1 MDSDGTRPPRSR
13 IVDIARAAGVSTAT
27 VDRVLHGRLR
37 VRAATAQ
44 RVIKSAAALEYLP
57 EAELCRALQPAPME
71 IVFLLPAGTN
81 RFLRQ
86 LGDQIRA
93 SGPALAPYNV
103 QCRVVFIDSF
113 DPASVATAL
122 LRHGRKAQALAF
134 MALEHP
140 RVREAVAQLA
150 EHGVHVVTLIS
161 DLTQSR
167 REAYVGMDNRAAG
180 RTAALLIGRFLAGR
194 EGPVAMIAGSLS
206 YRGHEERE
214 MGFLRLIEDEFPIL
228 RVVGV
233 REGLDDAETNYK
245 LARVLLRQH
254 PNLVA
259 LYNIGGGAEGVGR
272 ALKEHRAA
280 MRPVF
285 VAHGLTP
292 ETRALLIDGTL
303 DALINQ
309 DPQTM
314 IVDCVRI
321 FTNLRD
327 GRRALAGVEPVRISI
342 VLRENLP

>member
-1 MDSDGTRPPRSR
+1 MDFDGTHPGRSR
-13 IVDIARAAGVSTAT
+13 VVDIARAAGVSTAT

-37 VRAATAQ
+37 VRPATAQ
-44 RVIKSAAALEYLP
+44 RVMKAAATLQYLP
-57 EAELCRALQPAPME
+57 EAELWRTLQPAPMQ

-86 LGDQIRA
+86 LGELIRA

-113 DPASVATAL
+113 DPDSVATAL
-122 LRHGRKAQALAF
+122 LRHSRKAQGLAF

-140 RVREAVAQLA
+140 RVRDAVEQLA
-150 EHGVHVVTLIS
+150 ERGVHVVTLIS

-167 REAYVGMDNRAAG
+167 RQAYVGMDNRSAG

-194 EGPVAMIAGSLS
+194 QGPVAMIAGSLS

-214 MGFLRLIEDEFPIL
+214 MGFLRLIEDEFPAL
-228 RVVGV
+228 HVVGV
-233 REGLDDAETNYK
+233 REGLDDAQTNHK
-245 LARVLLRQH
+245 LARTLLRQH

-280 MRPVF
+280 TRPVF
-285 VAHGLTP
+285 IAHGLTP

-314 IVDCVRI
+314 MLDCVRI
-321 FTNLRD
+321 LTNLRD
-327 GRRALAGVEPVRISI
+327 GRGAQAGVEPVRFSL

>member
-1 MDSDGTRPPRSR
+1 MDSDGLLPARSR

-37 VRAATAQ
+37 VRPATAQ
-44 RVIKSAAALEYLP
+44 RVMKAAAALAYLP
-57 EAELCRALQPAPME
+57 EAELWRALQPAPMP

-86 LGDQIRA
+86 LGELIRA
-93 SGPALAPYNV
+93 AGPALAPYNV

-113 DPASVATAL
+113 DPASVASAL
-122 LRHGRKAQALAF
+122 LRHGRKAQGLAF

-140 RVREAVAQLA
+140 RVRDAVEQLA
-150 EHGVHVVTLIS
+150 ERGVPVVTLIS

-180 RTAALLIGRFLAGR
+180 RTAALLIGRFLVGR
-194 EGPVAMIAGSLS
+194 TGPVAMIAGSLS

-214 MGFLRLIEDEFPIL
+214 MGFLRLIEAEFPSL

-233 REGLDDAETNYK
+233 REGLDDAQTNYR
-245 LARVLLRQH
+245 LARALLRQH

-272 ALKEHRAA
+272 ALKEHRAET
-280 MRPVF
+280 RPVF

-303 DALINQ
+303 DVLINQ

-314 IVDCVRI
+314 ILDCVRI
-321 FTNLRD
+321 LTNLRD
-327 GRRALAGVEPVRISI
+327 GRAALVGVEPVRISI
-342 VLRENLP
+342 VLRENLQ